1 MARRGG
7 AGLLRPGY
15 APVSPFVVV
24 SLSSASADHSGAR
37 QWRRIPH
44 LRSTMTIRRLVII
57 LAATASLTAVLVAPA
72 RAARTPQPPSGVQAR
87 ALSRSQI
94 VISWNAATGASGY
107 RVLRGTT
114 SGGPY
119 SVVGTTSSLSYTDS
133 GLQASTAYYYVVVA
147 TDGRRAS
154 GYSAEASATTA
165 PAVAAP
171 VNFKANSTGTSM
183 ELSWD
188 PVPGALRYDVI
199 NVLLPSDDE
208 VVLGGTT
215 ETHFSH
221 ATAQFGH
228 WYQYKVRAVA
238 EGATADSV
246 LLYVEMAAPTRTTLS
261 VSPDPSEDGQ
271 NVTLTATVE
280 AVDQSGLLFGGDS
293 VEFFMDGTYVGRI
306 DLGSREPHEAIFQL
320 SGVPVGEHVFYAQYR
335 GEDFTG
341 LGASASASVPQ
352 TTEPAYGGVSFGTTQ
367 VYGYGLQSDLQSVAV
382 ADVTGDGLA
391 DALATTQTY
400 VGVPEEDF
408 RLLVLAQRPDHT
420 LAPPRWLA
428 THASTFKAEMRIATG
443 DLDGD
448 GDVDVAVSGDTGIDV
463 FHQVDGALGEATL
476 VATKGVAVDVRIAD
490 VNRDGHN
497 DLLVSDDQRVAV
509 YPGDAGGGFGQPV
522 VVGSEG
528 MGQVE
533 VADMNGDGL
542 PDVLTR
548 ATTTF
553 FVYAQTA
560 TGEFLQPVRHEVP
573 TGGFGTGA
581 MGVGDLS
588 GDGRADVAVTVG
600 GNRPDSRIMVYRQT
614 DSGGLA
620 EPVVYGVYDVPEPA
634 VIADMDRDGRPDLV
648 TAHGGWFQAGVL
660 QQRPDGLLGREQ
672 LLRVPAPAAS
682 HYDQRGIAA
691 GDLTGDGRPDI
702 VLADYI
708 HGVEVLP
715 QA

>member
-1 MARRGG
+1 
-7 AGLLRPGY
+7 
-15 APVSPFVVV
+15 
-24 SLSSASADHSGAR
+24 
-37 QWRRIPH
+37 
-44 LRSTMTIRRLVII
+44 MTIRRLVII
-57 LAATASLTAVLVAPA
+57 LAATASLTAILVAPA
-72 RAARTPQPPSGVQAR
+72 RAARAPQPPSGVQAR

-94 VISWNAATGASGY
+94 AISWNAATGASGY
-107 RVLRGTT
+107 RVLRGAT

-119 SVVGTTSSLSYTDS
+119 SAVGATSSLSYTDS

-147 TDGRRAS
+147 TDGRRSS
-154 GYSAEASATTA
+154 GYSAEVSATTA
-165 PAVAAP
+165 APIAAP
-171 VNFKANSTGTSM
+171 VNFKANSTGASM

-208 VVLGGTT
+208 VVLGSTT
-215 ETHFSH
+215 ETHFTH
-221 ATAQFGH
+221 TTAQFGH
-228 WYQYKVRAVA
+228 WYQYKVRAVG

-261 VSPDPSEDGQ
+261 VSPNPSEDGQ

-280 AVDQSGLLFGGDS
+280 AVDQSGLLFGGDA
-293 VEFFMDGTYVGRI
+293 VEFFMDGEYVGRI
-306 DLGSREPHEAIFQL
+306 DLGSRQPHEAIFQL

-335 GEDFTG
+335 GESFTG

-352 TTEPAYGGVSFGTTQ
+352 TTKPAYGGVSFGTTQ
-367 VYGYGLQSDLQSVAV
+367 LYRYGLQSDLQSVAV

-400 VGVPEEDF
+400 AGVPEEDF
-408 RLLVLAQRPDHT
+408 RLLVLAQQPDHT
-420 LAPPRWLA
+420 LAPPRMLA

-463 FHQVDGALGEATL
+463 FRQVDGALGEATL
-476 VATKGVAVDVRIAD
+476 LATEGVAVDVRIAD
-490 VNRDGHN
+490 VNRDGRN
-497 DLLVSDDQRVAV
+497 DLVASDDQRVAV
-509 YPGDAGGGFGQPV
+509 YPGEAGGGFGQPL
-522 VVGSEG
+522 VVGTEG

-533 VADMNGDGL
+533 
-542 PDVLTR
+542 
-548 ATTTF
+548 
-553 FVYAQTA
+553 
-560 TGEFLQPVRHEVP
+560 
-573 TGGFGTGA
+573 
-581 MGVGDLS
+581 VGDLS

-634 VIADMDRDGRPDLV
+634 VVADVDRDGRPDLV
-648 TAHGGWFQAGVL
+648 TAHGGWWQAGVL

-672 LLRVPAPAAS
+672 LVRLPAPAAS
-682 HYDQRGIAA
+682 HYDQRGIAV

-715 QA
+715 RA

>member
-1 MARRGG
+1 
-7 AGLLRPGY
+7 
-15 APVSPFVVV
+15 
-24 SLSSASADHSGAR
+24 
-37 QWRRIPH
+37 
-44 LRSTMTIRRLVII
+44 
-57 LAATASLTAVLVAPA
+57 
-72 RAARTPQPPSGVQAR
+72 
-87 ALSRSQI
+87 
-94 VISWNAATGASGY
+94 
-107 RVLRGTT
+107 
-114 SGGPY
+114 
-119 SVVGTTSSLSYTDS
+119 
-133 GLQASTAYYYVVVA
+133 
-147 TDGRRAS
+147 
-154 GYSAEASATTA
+154 
-165 PAVAAP
+165 
-171 VNFKANSTGTSM
+171 
-183 ELSWD
+183 
-188 PVPGALRYDVI
+188 
-199 NVLLPSDDE
+199 
-208 VVLGGTT
+208 
-215 ETHFSH
+215 
-221 ATAQFGH
+221 
-228 WYQYKVRAVA
+228 
-238 EGATADSV
+238 
-246 LLYVEMAAPTRTTLS
+246 
-261 VSPDPSEDGQ
+261 
-271 NVTLTATVE
+271 VTLTATVE
-280 AVDQSGLLFGGDS
+280 AVGQSGLIFGGDS
-293 VEFFMDGTYVGRI
+293 VEFFMDGKYVGRI
-306 DLGSREPHEAIFQL
+306 DLGSRAPHEAIFQL
-320 SGVPVGEHVFYAQYR
+320 SGVPVGEYVFYAQYR
-335 GEDFTG
+335 GEGFTG
-341 LGASASASVPQ
+341 LGASASESVPQ
-352 TTEPAYGGVSFGTTQ
+352 TTKPAYGGVSFDTTQ
-367 VYGYGLQSDLQSVAV
+367 VYRYGLQSDLQSVAV

-420 LAPPRWLA
+420 LAPPRLLA

-443 DLDGD
+443 DLDSD

-490 VNRDGHN
+490 VNRDDHN
-497 DLLVSDDQRVAV
+497 DLLVSDDQQVAV
-509 YPGDAGGGFGQPV
+509 YPGEAGGGFGQPV
-522 VVGSEG
+522 VVGTEG

-620 EPVVYGVYDVPEPA
+620 EPVVYGVYDIPEPA
-634 VIADMDRDGRPDLV
+634 VVADMDRDGRPDLV
-648 TAHGGWFQAGVL
+648 TAHGGWVQAGVL

-672 LLRVPAPAAS
+672 LLSLPAPSAS
-682 HYDQRGIAA
+682 HYDQRGIAV
-691 GDLTGDGRPDI
+691 GDLNGDGKPDI

-708 HGVEVLP
+708 HGVEVRS